1 MTHLPLTNPGAA
13 TAWQTNRRRLAY
25 VLLTLSVLAL
35 YGYASRGAQPPL
47 PRASQGVLDL
57 SAWSFE
63 RQGPVRLD
71 GQWEVRW
78 DALLGPAA
86 PARSAP
92 DGAAPSYAPVPGPW
106 SQTKPGASVLNATGC
121 ATLRLKVQNIPAGQI
136 ALRLTNIPTA
146 WTLWADG
153 RRLGQSGVPAEDGS
167 AEQPRLSSVVVPLH
181 NLDTTPGSLLD
192 GSRTSPQESAA
203 PLELVLQVSNH
214 SLREGGVLASIWLG
228 PESTMQAQALRDTG
242 IAMFLAGVLFIMGI
256 YHVALYFFRRRD
268 PSPLLF
274 AAYCLLWLGNYT
286 CSESSGWVAL
296 SVLPGIPA
304 LGLEH
309 FAIACFF
316 LSVPVGF
323 AFFRSL
329 YPQEFSRRVQRYT
342 WVTGAAFTLLA
353 ALGSSIALTTALPLY
368 YLSSVALI
376 LYCFVQLYRAGRR
389 GRLGA
394 HFIFLG
400 FLVLGLV
407 GINDMLNDLRLI
419 DSTPLLVLGMLIF
432 IMSQAFALSQ
442 RLSRAFSS
450 VETLSVQLENKNLT
464 LEAEMAERNRLEREI
479 INISEEERRRISVDL
494 HDGLCQLLTA
504 ARLRCSVLLRMDQQ
518 EGRNTELGQLSG
530 LLDQLVD
537 QAYDVSHG
545 LWPQEHNPASAGPSI
560 ADLIRRFS
568 LSSGV
573 PIGFTRT
580 QACETCPP
588 SANVT
593 QLYRIGQEAL
603 SNAVKHARATRID
616 MDCSCS
622 ADGMVTITVRDN
634 GVGRA
639 RAAKSKGGLGT
650 GIMAHRARMIGGTL
664 RIEDGEEGGTVVSCT
679 APCGRCDPS
688 VQTGSIQTR
697 RQA

>member
-1 MTHLPLTNPGAA
+1 MPKAA
-13 TAWQTNRRRLAY
+13 
-25 VLLTLSVLAL
+25 
-35 YGYASRGAQPPL
+35 
-47 PRASQGVLDL
+47 QGVIDL
-57 SAWSFE
+57 STWDFE

-78 DALLGPAA
+78 ERLLEPAELAALDQSPSELATPAQAA
-86 PARSAP
+86 P
-92 DGAAPSYAPVPGPW
+92 DQTAPSYANVPGPW
-106 SQTKPGASVLNATGC
+106 SQNKPGASALNATGC
-121 ATLRLKVQNIPAGQI
+121 ATMRLLVHNLPTAGQT
-136 ALRLTNIPTA
+136 ALRLTNICTA
-146 WTLWADG
+146 WTLWVNG
-153 RRLGQSGVPAEDGS
+153 RQLAHSGIPAEKDHI
-167 AEQPRLSSVVVPLH
+167 EEPRLSSMVIPLH
-181 NLDTTPGSLLD
+181 TLGDLQTKT
-192 GSRTSPQESAA
+192 E
-203 PLELVLQVSNH
+203 PLELVLQISNQYF
-214 SLREGGVLASIWLG
+214 REGGPIAPLWIG
-228 PESTMQAQALRDTG
+228 PESTMLAQALHDTG
-242 IAMFLAGVLFIMGI
+242 IAMFLAGVLFIMGV

-268 PSPLLF
+268 TSPLLF
-274 AAYCLLWLGNYT
+274 AIYCLLWLGNYS
-286 CSESSGWVAL
+286 CSESSGWVVL
-296 SVLPGIPA
+296 TVLPNLPA

-329 YPQEFSRRVQRYT
+329 YPREFSRLVQHYS
-342 WVTGAAFTLLA
+342 WATGGAFTLLA
-353 ALGSSIALTTALPLY
+353 ALGSSLTLTTALPLY

-376 LYCFVQLYRAGRR
+376 LYCFARLYRAWRR
-389 GRLGA
+389 GREGA

-400 FLVLGLV
+400 FLVLGLI
-407 GINDMLNDLRLI
+407 GINDMLNDLRI
-419 DSTPLLVLGMLIF
+419 INTTPLLVLGMLIF

-450 VETLSVQLENKNLT
+450 VETLSVQLESKNLT
-464 LEAEMAERNRLEREI
+464 LETEMAERNRLEREI

-504 ARLRCSVLLRMDQQ
+504 ARLRCSVLLRMDQT
-518 EGRNTELGQLSG
+518 EGRNAELGQLSG

-545 LWPQEHNPASAGPSI
+545 LWPQEHNPASSGPSLT
-560 ADLIRRFS
+560 DLIRRFS

-573 PIGFTRT
+573 PIEFTRN

-588 SANVT
+588 NANVT

-622 ADGMVTITVRDN
+622 ADGMVTISVRDN
-634 GVGRA
+634 GIGRA

-650 GIMAHRARMIGGTL
+650 GIMAHRARMIGGEL
-664 RIEDGEEGGTVVSCT
+664 NIQDAEGGGTVVSCT
-679 APCGRCDPS
+679 APCGHCSPS
-688 VQTGSIQTR
+688 GQAPSAQTR
-697 RQA
+697 KQA